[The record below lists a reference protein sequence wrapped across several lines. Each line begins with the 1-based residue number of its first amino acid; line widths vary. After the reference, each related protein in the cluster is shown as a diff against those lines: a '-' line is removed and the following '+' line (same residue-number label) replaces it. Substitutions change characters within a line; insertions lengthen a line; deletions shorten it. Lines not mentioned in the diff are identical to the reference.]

1 MAALGKGDQSSGRLS
16 GRAGERGIALI
27 LVLWV
32 LALLSVIAVGFAS
45 NARTELLVVR
55 NQIEAARAR
64 AIAEAG
70 ISLAILEMTQMD
82 QERRWIADGRAHVLA
97 YGEDRIQVS
106 VQDEAGKIDLNAAP
120 DELLEGVLRA
130 VGVEAASARRLV
142 DAIDDWKDPDDLTRP
157 LGAEGPEYRG
167 AGLPYGPSNGPFLAV
182 DELRLVIGMTPALF
196 ERIRPL
202 VTVYSRS
209 GRINPLT
216 APPEVIR
223 GLPGVGLDQADLYLA
238 MRSALDM
245 PRQDMLPALIG
256 AEPYLARLSTQIVT
270 IRSVGR
276 TVRGGVFVREAV
288 VVLTRTPAAPYRL
301 LSWRQGDKDPTA
313 ETAR

>member
-1 MAALGKGDQSSGRLS
+1 MAALGKDDRSSGRLS

-82 QERRWIADGRAHVLA
+82 QERRWIADGREHVLA

-130 VGVEAASARRLV
+130 VGMEGAGRLV
-142 DAIDDWKDPDDLTRP
+142 DAIGDWKDPDDLTRP
-157 LGAEGPEYRG
+157 LGAEGSDYRA

-182 DELRLVIGMTPALF
+182 DELRLLIGMTPALF

-223 GLPGVGLDQADLYLA
+223 ALPGVSLDQADLYLA
-238 MRSALDM
+238 TRSALDV
-245 PRQDMLPALIG
+245 PQQDMLPALIG
-256 AEPYLARLSTQIVT
+256 AEQYLARLSSQIVT

-276 TVRGGVFVREAV
+276 TVRGGIFVREAV
-288 VVLTRTPAAPYRL
+288 VVLTRDPAAPYRL
-301 LSWRQGDKDPTA
+301 LSWRQGDKEPTA